1 MPFFSSVDTS
11 VIVCKMLGKINVS
24 LSFLWLVDLGNF
36 GYLFRFIQDFS
47 LRQLLLRW
55 TLLGHS
61 LSVIIKRHP
70 PNRESKKRVEKQ
82 GLGVSPHDDFVAV
95 KMCHSPNPT
104 PLGFMHMQVY
114 CFPVSCDIFG
124 SRAVIR
130 PERTPNCA
138 CVTKFMHP

>member
-1 MPFFSSVDTS
+1 MGLNVFMSLFVEMDFLFFNYYCPFKREKTS
-11 VIVCKMLGKINVS
+11 L
-24 LSFLWLVDLGNF
+24 
-36 GYLFRFIQDFS
+36 
-47 LRQLLLRW
+47 
-55 TLLGHS
+55 
-61 LSVIIKRHP
+61 
-70 PNRESKKRVEKQ
+70 
-82 GLGVSPHDDFVAV
+82 HDDFVAV

-138 CVTKFMHP
+138 CVTKSMHP